1 MSKLEERI
9 LLEKEIRKVLTELL
23 LFSASKLNSAAD
35 FMESLQKEETDQK
48 LRMKWYRLKIICE
61 MLEQQQK
68 RNTRLLQD
76 GGAFAL
82 TYEATKQLPAK
93 KT

>member
-1 MSKLEERI
+1 
-9 LLEKEIRKVLTELL
+9 
-23 LFSASKLNSAAD
+23 
-35 FMESLQKEETDQK
+35 
-48 LRMKWYRLKIICE
+48 